1 MSTQEGEWST
11 DNVSNSAVMESE
23 GKWPLYYDLY
33 RHNNPNA
40 FAFS

>member
-11 DNVSNSAVMESE
+11 DNSAVMERE
-23 GKWPLYYDLY
+23 GTCLLYYDLY